1 LALDSCLIL
10 KEDSKAMKKIVRS
23 IALALASLLT
33 LIGIQ
38 KAKEPVR
45 VSEKKSRV
53 ARQRVVL
60 LDEHEMA
67 AFNSN

>member
-1 LALDSCLIL
+1 
-10 KEDSKAMKKIVRS
+10 MKKIVRS
-23 IALALASLLT
+23 IALALTSLLT
-33 LIGIQ
+33 LIGLQ

-45 VSEKKSRV
+45 VSEKKSKV

-67 AFNSN
+67 AFHSN